1 MKRLLFILFSL
12 CVVCTIPAQT
22 NKTIR
27 ALQNR
32 RRIIQREI
40 YQKEH
45 ILRSTKQDVTH
56 QLQNLNTLDGQ
67 IDERKKYIYIIGSD
81 VKVIT
86 GETNNLQQQLF
97 DLQRELVNKKQ
108 QYAKSLKYISRHK
121 TVEEKLMF
129 IFSANSLSQAY
140 RRLRYVKQYGDY
152 QKRLALGIIDQQKR
166 ITAKKNE
173 LEGVKV
179 AKTNLLNEGIQQK
192 KQLEGQ
198 EQDKRQLIS
207 SLQSKQKDLQVE
219 IGNRKKKAQQMDSQ
233 IDKLITIEVEAARKR
248 AAEEAKRK
256 AAKLAAARA
265 AAAKVAAARA
275 AAAKAA
281 AEKAARERAAAEE
294 AAKERLAEAK
304 AAREKAIAEK
314 NTAKRAAAE
323 KAANERLEAAH
334 RAEEQAAA
342 RRAEEKR
349 AQETEAQE
357 NKEAKSSSAAPTYNL
372 DTEDRLASGSFER
385 NKGRF
390 PIPITGSNMIINH
403 YGHYSVK
410 GLHNVQLDNKGI
422 DIQGQPGAMARSI
435 YDGEVAF
442 VFQMNGL
449 SNIIIRHGSYLSV
462 YCNLSSV
469 SVARGQH
476 VHTGQTLGRV
486 YSDPTD
492 GNRTVLHFQL
502 RHETT
507 KLNPEAW
514 LR

>member
-1 MKRLLFILFSL
+1 
-12 CVVCTIPAQT
+12 
-22 NKTIR
+22 
-27 ALQNR
+27 
-32 RRIIQREI
+32 
-40 YQKEH
+40 
-45 ILRSTKQDVTH
+45 
-56 QLQNLNTLDGQ
+56 
-67 IDERKKYIYIIGSD
+67 
-81 VKVIT
+81 
-86 GETNNLQQQLF
+86 
-97 DLQRELVNKKQ
+97 
-108 QYAKSLKYISRHK
+108 
-121 TVEEKLMF
+121 
-129 IFSANSLSQAY
+129 
-140 RRLRYVKQYGDY
+140 
-152 QKRLALGIIDQQKR
+152 
-166 ITAKKNE
+166 

-265 AAAKVAAARA
+265 AAAKVAAVRA

-469 SVARGQH
+469 SVASPRN
-476 VHTGQTLGRV
+476 
-486 YSDPTD
+486 D
-492 GNRTVLHFQL
+492 
-502 RHETT
+502 ETEPRSMV
-507 KLNPEAW
+507 KIILKQVVNA
-514 LR
+514 